1 MNESIC
7 TGLYTPELSR
17 IDEQDEN
24 SRRTY
29 EKSHAKRP
37 LPTSV
42 SEEEDQLTQI
52 EAQIKETGSKLEQLY
67 YEMRAISDK
76 YSV

>member
-29 EKSHAKRP
+29 QQSQLKRP
-37 LPTSV
+37 LPTSS

-52 EAQIKETGSKLEQLY
+52 EAEIKETGNKLEQLY
-67 YEMRAISDK
+67 Y
-76 YSV
+76 